1 MELGTTGEG
10 ERAQPG
16 DSTPRSHTGT
26 TGEEAWERE
35 GEGGVRTGAPEGEL
49 SSVLLPTSLPQSAL
63 PPPVLPGVHGDTL
76 TPPPPPPGGRHGE
89 TRPSSGRPVNHTT
102 NTPPIREDYGAV
114 TVPKG

>member
-16 DSTPRSHTGT
+16 DSTPHSHTGT
-26 TGEEAWERE
+26 TGEEAGGGGR
-35 GEGGVRTGAPEGEL
+35 GVRTGAPEEEL
-49 SSVLLPTSLPQSAL
+49 SSVLLPTNLPQSAL

-76 TPPPPPPGGRHGE
+76 TLSLAPGGRHGE

-102 NTPPIREDYGAV
+102 NTPPIREDYGDV
-114 TVPKG
+114 TVPRG